1 MERMKLTE
9 HEMLCHPSIH
19 CTGSVRG
26 MIERGFW
33 GKEDWFVQCG
43 QYIYNMSIYLSPG
56 RIL

>member
-1 MERMKLTE
+1 MERIQLNE
-9 HEMLCHPSIH
+9 HEKLCHPSIH

-26 MIERGFW
+26 MIKCGFW
-33 GKEDWFVQCG
+33 DKGDRLVRCG